1 MSMKFTNFSVGKKLW
16 LCMGTATFFVGVFLA
31 VAQYALSSTTTG
43 FSRLIDDEFS
53 MIERGNSA
61 KIAFLEC
68 RRNEKDVLYN
78 DDESLVKKLLAF
90 SDKMLDEARSVD
102 NIAARIGD
110 PALAR
115 ISGALVKGGE
125 DYQKLFKIAAA
136 APAGQAR
143 MVATIP
149 MRKAA
154 TETENHL
161 NSLLDAVAQRI
172 LAVREETQQRS
183 RIVESVVFLFGLLAV
198 ALGVGSAILL
208 RSAIA
213 RPLVALRDR
222 MVGLAKGDNQSNV
235 PFVTRR
241 DEVGKMAEAVE
252 IFRNSLIEAEELRNQ
267 QQAGQKNQ
275 LERANRIQTSIAN
288 FEKVVARAL
297 GDVASYTAELESTS
311 TSMAD
316 TAKETSRRST
326 AVGTASEQATE
337 NVQTVSSA
345 AEEMSASIAEINS
358 RVANSTGI
366 VNEGALQAKET
377 NARVVRLKE
386 SVQKI
391 DNFAHLIN
399 EIASQTNLLALN
411 ATIEAARAGEAGK
424 GFAVVA
430 SEVKALAS
438 QTTKATEEIARQI
451 RAIHDETDQTVVSI
465 GTVTQTIVKLNEVV
479 SSIAAAV
486 EQQGAATREI
496 AGSTSHAARDT
507 AEVSSNIR
515 GVREASE
522 RTGEAAS
529 QVLRVAD
536 ALGRNGET
544 LKAQIEEFLREVSAA

>member
-1 MSMKFTNFSVGKKLW
+1 
-16 LCMGTATFFVGVFLA
+16 
-31 VAQYALSSTTTG
+31 
-43 FSRLIDDEFS
+43 
-53 MIERGNSA
+53 
-61 KIAFLEC
+61 
-68 RRNEKDVLYN
+68 
-78 DDESLVKKLLAF
+78 
-90 SDKMLDEARSVD
+90 
-102 NIAARIGD
+102 
-110 PALAR
+110 
-115 ISGALVKGGE
+115 
-125 DYQKLFKIAAA
+125 
-136 APAGQAR
+136 
-143 MVATIP
+143 

-154 TETENHL
+154 TETESHL

-183 RIVESVVFLFGLLAV
+183 KIVESVVFLFGLLAV
-198 ALGVGSAILL
+198 ALGMGSAILL
-208 RSAIA
+208 RSAIS

-222 MVGLAKGDNQSNV
+222 MVSLAKGDNQSDV

-252 IFRNSLIEAEELRNQ
+252 IFRNGLIEAEELRNQ

-275 LERANRIQTSIAN
+275 LERANSIQTSIAN

-297 GDVASYTAELESTS
+297 GEVASYTVELESTS

-316 TAKETSRRST
+316 TAKETNRRST

-337 NVQTVSSA
+337 NVQSVSSA
-345 AEEMSASIAEINS
+345 AEELSSSISEINN
-358 RVANSTGI
+358 RVSNSTGMAS
-366 VNEGALQAKET
+366 EGALQAGDT

-411 ATIEAARAGEAGK
+411 ATIEAARAGEAGR

-430 SEVKALAS
+430 SEVKALAT
-438 QTTKATEEIARQI
+438 QTSKATDEIAGQI
-451 RAIHDETDQTVVSI
+451 RAIHEETDQTVVSI
-465 GTVTQTIVKLNEVV
+465 GVVTQTIVKLNEVV
-479 SSIAAAV
+479 SSIALAV

-496 AGSTSHAARDT
+496 AASASYAARDT
-507 AEVSSNIR
+507 TEVLSNIR

-522 RTGEAAS
+522 RTGETAS
-529 QVLRVAD
+529 QVLRVAG
-536 ALGRNGET
+536 ALSRNGET

>member
-1 MSMKFTNFSVGKKLW
+1 MSMKFTNFSVGQKLW
-16 LCMGTATFFVGVFLA
+16 LCMGTATLFVAVFLA
-31 VAQYALSSTTTG
+31 VSQYALSSTTTG
-43 FSRLIDDEFS
+43 FSRLVDDDFS

-78 DDESLVKKLLAF
+78 DDESLTKKILEF
-90 SDKMLDEARSVD
+90 SNKMLEESRSID

-110 PALAR
+110 PTLAK
-115 ISGALVKGGE
+115 ISAALVKGGE
-125 DYQKLFKIAAA
+125 DYQKLFKSAVAAT
-136 APAGQAR
+136 AGQAR

-154 TETENHL
+154 TETENQL

-172 LAVREETQQRS
+172 LTVREEAQQRS
-183 RIVESVVFLFGLLAV
+183 KIIEYVVLLFGLLAV
-198 ALGVGSAILL
+198 ALGMGSAILL
-208 RSAIA
+208 RLAIA
-213 RPLVALRDR
+213 KPLVALRDR
-222 MVGLAKGDNQSNV
+222 MVGLAKGDNHSDV
-235 PFVTRR
+235 PFVARH
-241 DEVGKMAEAVE
+241 DEIGKMAEAVE

-267 QQAGQKNQ
+267 QQAGQKSQ
-275 LERANRIQTSIAN
+275 IERATRIQASIAN

-326 AVGTASEQATE
+326 VVGTASEQATE

-345 AEEMSASIAEINS
+345 AEELSSSIAEINN
-358 RVANSTGI
+358 RVSNSTGMAS
-366 VNEGALQAKET
+366 EGALQAAET

-411 ATIEAARAGEAGK
+411 ATIEAARAGEAGR

-430 SEVKALAS
+430 SEVKALAT
-438 QTTKATEEIARQI
+438 QTTKATDEIAGQI
-451 RAIHDETDQTVVSI
+451 RAIHEDTDQTVVSI
-465 GTVTQTIVKLNEVV
+465 GAVTQTIVKLNEVV
-479 SSIAAAV
+479 SSIALAV

-496 AGSTSHAARDT
+496 AASASYAARDT
-507 AEVSSNIR
+507 TEVLSNIR

-522 RTGEAAS
+522 RTGETAS
-529 QVLRVAD
+529 HVLRVAD
-536 ALGRNGET
+536 ALSRNGET
-544 LKAQIEEFLREVSAA
+544 LKAKIEEFLREVTAA

>member
-1 MSMKFTNFSVGKKLW
+1 M
-16 LCMGTATFFVGVFLA
+16 
-31 VAQYALSSTTTG
+31 
-43 FSRLIDDEFS
+43 
-53 MIERGNSA
+53 
-61 KIAFLEC
+61 
-68 RRNEKDVLYN
+68 
-78 DDESLVKKLLAF
+78 
-90 SDKMLDEARSVD
+90 
-102 NIAARIGD
+102 
-110 PALAR
+110 
-115 ISGALVKGGE
+115 
-125 DYQKLFKIAAA
+125 
-136 APAGQAR
+136 
-143 MVATIP
+143 
-149 MRKAA
+149 
-154 TETENHL
+154 
-161 NSLLDAVAQRI
+161 
-172 LAVREETQQRS
+172 
-183 RIVESVVFLFGLLAV
+183 
-198 ALGVGSAILL
+198 
-208 RSAIA
+208 
-213 RPLVALRDR
+213 
-222 MVGLAKGDNQSNV
+222 

-241 DEVGKMAEAVE
+241 DEVVKMAEAVE
-252 IFRNSLIEAEELRNQ
+252 IFRNSLIEAEELRNE

-438 QTTKATEEIARQI
+438 QTTRATEEVARQI

-465 GTVTQTIVKLNEVV
+465 GTFT
-479 SSIAAAV
+479 
-486 EQQGAATREI
+486 
-496 AGSTSHAARDT
+496 
-507 AEVSSNIR
+507 
-515 GVREASE
+515 
-522 RTGEAAS
+522 
-529 QVLRVAD
+529 
-536 ALGRNGET
+536 
-544 LKAQIEEFLREVSAA
+544 

>member
-1 MSMKFTNFSVGKKLW
+1 MSMKFNNLSVGQKLW
-16 LCMGTATFFVGVFLA
+16 LCMGAATFFVGVFLM
-31 VAQYALSSTTTG
+31 VVQYALSSTTGG
-43 FSRLIDDEFS
+43 FSRLIDDEFA
-53 MIERGNSA
+53 MIEHGNSA

-78 DDESLVKKLLAF
+78 DDESLVKKIVAF
-90 SDKMLDEARSVD
+90 SNKMLEEARSAD

-110 PALAR
+110 PNLAK
-115 ISGALVKGGE
+115 ISAALVKGGE
-125 DYQKLFKIAAA
+125 DYQKLFTNAAA
-136 APAGQAR
+136 AAAGQAR
-143 MVATIP
+143 MLATIP

-154 TETENHL
+154 TETENQL
-161 NSLLDAVAQRI
+161 NGLLDAVAQRI
-172 LAVREETQQRS
+172 LAVREETQRS
-183 RIVESVVFLFGLLAV
+183 SRVIEYVVLLSGLLTV
-198 ALGVGSAILL
+198 ALGIASAIFL

-213 RPLVALRDR
+213 KPLVALRDR
-222 MVGLAKGDNQSNV
+222 MVSLAKGDNQSAV

-252 IFRNSLIEAEELRNQ
+252 IFRNSLIEAEQLRNEQ
-267 QQAGQKNQ
+267 RAGEKGQ
-275 LERANRIQTSIAN
+275 LERANRVQTSIAN
-288 FEKVVARAL
+288 FEKVVAQAL
-297 GDVASYTAELESTS
+297 GDVATYTGDLESTS
-311 TSMAD
+311 ISMAE
-316 TAKETSRRST
+316 TAKETSQRSN
-326 AVGTASEQATE
+326 AVATASEQATE

-345 AEEMSASIAEINS
+345 AEELSASIAEINS
-358 RVANSTGI
+358 QVANSTGM
-366 VNEGALQAKET
+366 VNEGASKAEAT
-377 NARVVRLKE
+377 NARVARLKE

-391 DNFAHLIN
+391 DKVAHLIN

-411 ATIEAARAGEAGK
+411 ATIEAARAGEAGR

-438 QTTKATEEIARQI
+438 QTTKATEEIAEQI

-465 GTVTQTIVKLNEVV
+465 GTVTRTIVKLNEVM

-496 AGSTSHAARDT
+496 ADTTSHAARDT
-507 AEVSSNIR
+507 AAVSSNIR

-544 LKAQIEEFLREVSAA
+544 LKAQIEEFLREVRAA